1 MSPFVQV
8 VETQLINYSRVFCLL
23 FSTLLVSG
31 CEASTPESFQSS
43 QKITLWAFD
52 ITGSM
57 KQKALTSATKLIR
70 QDISVVLKPWSEIEA
85 NELIEAPS
93 VESYVDWTWI
103 QSNAARA
110 ELNQVFSKSHAET
123 IYQIVKD
130 SNIKAE
136 GEIYNFKAISGPD
149 GLWERGVLE
158 NWTVDQCVSEFKKPY
173 TEGGFTGKALNS
185 PPGIEKLTKICN
197 VMDEVNSEIVRIE
210 QKVNEVDS
218 IDGTDIRG
226 FFETIGSSYAKEIND
241 DPGIILEIK
250 SISDLENWQNDSRYQ
265 LKRQLSSL
273 NIDQT
278 CDLAKNWS
286 GEKYSYSSNLTLT
299 NFGLG
304 ATINEESP
312 LDYEKGK
319 KFWTCY
325 IQEKFGSS
333 ETYFESLTKIS
344 EE

>member
-8 VETQLINYSRVFCLL
+8 VEKQLVNYSKIFCLL
-23 FSTLLVSG
+23 LCSLLFSG
-31 CEASTPESFQSS
+31 CEASTPESFKSS

-70 QDISVVLKPWSEIEA
+70 QDISVALEPWSEIEA
-85 NELIEAPS
+85 NELAEAPS

-123 IYQIVKD
+123 IYQIIKD

-136 GEIYNFKAISGPD
+136 GEIYNFKAIGGRG
-149 GLWERGVLE
+149 GLWEMGILN
-158 NWTVDQCVSEFKKPY
+158 NWTKDQCVSEFKKPY

-185 PPGIEKLTKICN
+185 PPGIEKLTN
-197 VMDEVNSEIVRIE
+197 VCSVINEVNSEIVRIE

-226 FFETIGSSYAKEIND
+226 FFETIGSSYAKEIKDN
-241 DPGIILEIK
+241 PGIVLEIK
-250 SISDLENWQNDSRYQ
+250 SISDLENWQDDPRYQ

-273 NIDQT
+273 DIDQT

-286 GEKYSYSSNLTLT
+286 GEKYSYSSNLILT

-319 KFWTCY
+319 KFWTCF

-333 ETYFESLTKIS
+333 EIYFESLTKIS